1 LVFRPSSRGGSK
13 SSPLRPLDAGIEA
26 AWGAIIGPGVGAT
39 ADLLAIRALMARGKI
54 LRCGHP
60 KIDAAARIRKGALI
74 VIRVETKPTGGPGL
88 SEREDD

>member
-1 LVFRPSSRGGSK
+1 M
-13 SSPLRPLDAGIEA
+13 
-26 AWGAIIGPGVGAT
+26 IGTGVGAT

-74 VIRVETKPTGGPGL
+74 VIRGETTPTGGPGL
-88 SEREDD
+88 SEREDV

>member
-1 LVFRPSSRGGSK
+1 
-13 SSPLRPLDAGIEA
+13 
-26 AWGAIIGPGVGAT
+26 
-39 ADLLAIRALMARGKI
+39 MARGKI